1 MTPNE
6 FKALLDK
13 YASGKCSPEE
23 LRLLDQWFENIP
35 TADLSSSS
43 IRPETRD
50 RIWKVVMPSPA
61 LSDHRWIYRI
71 AATITFLALVLS
83 SYLYIQSTSW
93 QQTPIAGG
101 DKTVVITD
109 GSRHVSNNEKS
120 SQKVTLSDGST
131 VMLQPGSA
139 ITYPEKFEGPDRTV
153 HLSGEAFFDVRRD
166 ESRPF
171 IVYSNEIITK
181 VLGTSFTIKAYDSE
195 SEIIVAVKTGKVS
208 VSPNPVKQRRNSSMR
223 DVILTPN
230 QQVVYNRDAE
240 VVSREIVPQ
249 PAIVAKKDDFFR
261 MQFDGQPV
269 SRIFDLLEENY
280 GIDIQ
285 YDAEKLNGCVLTT
298 SMEEE
303 GFYERINVICKAI
316 NAQYTTTDAVI
327 IIRSEGCK

>member
-6 FKALLDK
+6 FKTLLDK
-13 YASGKCSPEE
+13 YASGKCTPEE
-23 LRLLDQWFENIP
+23 LKLIDQWFDNIP
-35 TADLSSSS
+35 SATSAERADTG
-43 IRPETRD
+43 TRD
-50 RIWKVVMPSPA
+50 RLWNMIRPSA
-61 LSDHRWIYRI
+61 EGKDLRWIYRI
-71 AATITFLALVLS
+71 AATITFVGLVLS
-83 SYLYIQSTSW
+83 GYLYLKSTPFQETSV
-93 QQTPIAGG
+93 AAA
-101 DKTVVITD
+101 DKTVVLTD

-139 ITYPEKFEGPDRTV
+139 ITYPEKFEGPDRSV
-153 HLSGEAFFDVRRD
+153 HLSGEGFFDVKRD
-166 ESRPF
+166 EARPF

-208 VSPNPVKQRRNSSMR
+208 VSPNPVKQKRNSSMR

-230 QQVVYNRDAE
+230 QQIVYNREAE
-240 VVSREIVPQ
+240 VVLRQIVPQ
-249 PAIVAKKDDFFR
+249 PVIVAKKDDFFR
-261 MQFDGQPV
+261 MEFDGQPV
-269 SRIFDLLEENY
+269 SQIFDLLEANY

-285 YDAEKLNGCVLTT
+285 YDAEKLDGCVLTT

-316 NAQYTTTDAVI
+316 NAEYTTTDAVI
-327 IIRSEGCK
+327 VIKSEGCK